1 MGPPLSPVEPFQIG
15 PPGGP
20 YTTIAAPPNY
30 QHILRQEGKGH
41 GSTSTTEMLGATPD
55 FSHVVFGSTDHT
67 LMSKKPTGTDEE
79 SYDVYDWF
87 NGELH
92 IIDVKENGELLGKCG
107 ATVGGGQFGNGGF
120 PELSHEA
127 IHNAVSEDGSKI
139 FITTPDP
146 QGLGNEPECT
156 NGGYRLYNNPPVLW
170 MHVTETV
177 GGREVS
183 KTRLPRRTRGGT
195 ENHPGR
201 RRYVGELEGAAK
213 NGSKAFF
220 LTDECRRPA
229 RLRTWCI
236 CMNTTPK
243 PPKAHG

>member
-1 MGPPLSPVEPFQIG
+1 
-15 PPGGP
+15 
-20 YTTIAAPPNY
+20 
-30 QHILRQEGKGH
+30 
-41 GSTSTTEMLGATPD
+41 MLGATPD

-146 QGLGNEPECT
+146 QGLGNDHNAPTVATGCT
-156 NGGYRLYNNPPVLW
+156 
-170 MHVTETV
+170 TI
-177 GGREVS
+177 
-183 KTRLPRRTRGGT
+183 RRSCGCTSPKRW
-195 ENHPGR
+195 
-201 RRYVGELEGAAK
+201 ADAK
-213 NGSKAFF
+213 
-220 LTDECRRPA
+220 
-229 RLRTWCI
+229 
-236 CMNTTPK
+236 
-243 PPKAHG
+243 